1 MWKEDFVFFFDPSNE
16 KRKVDGRCLSINS
29 DRDNF
34 GFDSLQFRSIDIGTI
49 QMVSNTRCSFI
60 MFNDPSGG
68 ITNNNMQISLIS
80 IFMDTT
86 KFNGTGE

>member
-34 GFDSLQFRSIDIGTI
+34 GFDSLQF
-49 QMVSNTRCSFI
+49 
-60 MFNDPSGG
+60 
-68 ITNNNMQISLIS
+68 
-80 IFMDTT
+80 
-86 KFNGTGE
+86 